1 MILAGIVASPNFAL
15 NLNYVANLK
24 KIKPKIF
31 SQFIRIGSFPA
42 LDYYYLRMKRTA
54 VIFNSLFVLGVLNT
68 PVFASSFSLK
78 NLSHN
83 LVLKSGPK
91 EKCISESVHFLNKK
105 NVLLL
110 GSTLSFPFEQV
121 PSEPAEKGECHYREE
136 IKISEQELV
145 SQSTRTGCPNNSEN
159 GVLVEKI
166 KLVTEKNE
174 QLLIYQ
180 NSFNNISFECS
191 YVLEDVKKDEK
202 VK

>member
-1 MILAGIVASPNFAL
+1 MKL
-15 NLNYVANLK
+15 N
-24 KIKPKIF
+24 IIIF
-31 SQFIRIGSFPA
+31 SFICVSGA
-42 LDYYYLRMKRTA
+42 LDSR
-54 VIFNSLFVLGVLNT
+54 
-68 PVFASSFSLK
+68 VFASSLSLK

-121 PSEPAEKGECHYREE
+121 ASEPAEKGECHYKEE
-136 IKISEQELV
+136 TKISEHVLV
-145 SQSTRTGCPNNSEN
+145 SQSTRSGCPKNSEN

-166 KLVTEKNE
+166 KLVAEKNE
-174 QLLIYQ
+174 ELLIYQ
-180 NSFNNISFECS
+180 NSFNNVSFECS
-191 YVLEDVKKDEK
+191 YVLEAFKKDEK